1 MIRRLALIL
10 CLSACATPLRAQEL
24 SDFDA
29 MVEVLRGPIA
39 EQFGPAVFKTEAAE
53 IYWKPYLADDTKW
66 EKKARTD
73 WYAAQLPTD
82 FPKKGAVS
90 VLYLERCRPKLPS
103 GDLLDGDGERG
114 KPDVVRAGDVAFIRN
129 ALETRG
135 VTGIALGSLKGR
147 DGWPRTDPDT
157 GLRAINADLQQ
168 RFAAGS
174 LTGRIAIFEPF
185 CPATQRGSHE
195 QALERYELAMA
206 RWEALPAPKPAP
218 PAPPPPPPPPLP
230 PPYPVYAPTPPIKFM
245 RPASTS
251 IFLISE
257 FRSRICRQKTGSYYA
272 SSCQG
277 WTAMLGDEMVLSGRH
292 YRYRIEP
299 TTGAARVGAIDLYMQ
314 PNPIDL
320 TQ

>member
-1 MIRRLALIL
+1 MIRRFALIL
-10 CLSACATPLRAQEL
+10 CLSSWATPLQAQPL

-39 EQFGPAVFKTEAAE
+39 TQFGPASFKAE
-53 IYWKPYLADDTKW
+53 SAKIFWKPYLADDTKW

-73 WYAAQLPTD
+73 WYAAQLPAG
-82 FPKKGAVS
+82 FPKNGTVS
-90 VLYLERCRPKLPS
+90 ILYLKRCRPDLPS
-103 GDLLDGDGERG
+103 GDFMDDDGER
-114 KPDVVRAGDVAFIRN
+114 KADVVRAADAAFITN
-129 ALETRG
+129 ALEARG
-135 VTGIALGSLKGR
+135 ITGIALEPLTGR
-147 DGWPRTDPDT
+147 DEWWRTNPDA

-174 LTGRIAIFEPF
+174 LTGRIAILEPF
-185 CPATQRGSHE
+185 CPATQRGSYE

-206 RWEALPAPKPAP
+206 RWQALPAPKPAP
-218 PAPPPPPPPPLP
+218 PAPPLPPLPPPPPPP
-230 PPYPVYAPTPPIKFM
+230 PAYAPTPPIRFT

-272 SSCQG
+272 PSCQG
-277 WTAMLGDEMVLSGRH
+277 WKAMLGDEMVLSGRH

-299 TTGAARVGAIDLYMQ
+299 TTGAPRVGAIDLQVQ
-314 PNPIDL
+314 PSPIDL
-320 TQ
+320 TR